1 MSVNCKK
8 PAYGRQFHRHET
20 IFLYV
25 LPLNVAILYN
35 ISLHVN
41 LKLCR
46 RLCTPEKKGKMATKE
61 ITIWLPKFWD

>member
-1 MSVNCKK
+1 MSVNRKK
-8 PAYGRQFHRHET
+8 PASGRKFHRHKT

-35 ISLHVN
+35 ISLRVN

-61 ITIWLPKFWD
+61 ITIWQPKFWD